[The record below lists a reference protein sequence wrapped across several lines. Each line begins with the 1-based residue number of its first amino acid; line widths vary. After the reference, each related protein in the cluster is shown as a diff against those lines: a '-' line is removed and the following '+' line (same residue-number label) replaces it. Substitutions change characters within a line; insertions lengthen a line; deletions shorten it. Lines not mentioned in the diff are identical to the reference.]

1 MTKKRK
7 PLHKTTVTEFMTG
20 RYGYDQLSKF
30 LMILG
35 MILLVATM
43 LLQNHIYSNARY
55 VYLLAIIVLGFGYFR
70 MGSRKIE
77 KRKKENEAYLRFMS
91 KYSGKARAA
100 LEKDEK
106 YRKYATFEVAQE
118 LGEDGESVI
127 YVYTCRNCGHEQ
139 RFPENMGIIK
149 VICPHC
155 GKELVDRT

>member
-7 PLHKTTVTEFMTG
+7 PLHKVTVTEFLTG

-43 LLQNHIYSNARY
+43 MLQNRIYSNSKY
-55 VYLLAIIVLGFGYFR
+55 VYLLAIIVLGFGYYR

-77 KRKKENEAYLRFMS
+77 KRKEENEAYLRFMS
-91 KYSGKARAA
+91 RFSGKARMA

-118 LGEDGESVI
+118 LDEETNKVY
-127 YVYTCRNCGHEQ
+127 YVYTCRQCGHEQ
-139 RFPENMGIIK
+139 RFEENMGIIK

-155 GKELVDRT
+155 KKELVDRT